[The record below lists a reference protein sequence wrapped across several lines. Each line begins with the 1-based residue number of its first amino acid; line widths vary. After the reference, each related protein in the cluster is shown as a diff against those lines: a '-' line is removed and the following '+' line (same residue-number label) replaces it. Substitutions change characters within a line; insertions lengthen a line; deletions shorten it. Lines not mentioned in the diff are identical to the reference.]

1 MKHYILLLLAEK
13 DIVTNVSPLNQ
24 AQKSFEGYNDNIKI
38 LQSRISK
45 IATTSGQRK
54 KNHLDV
60 EKMIKAHCVH

>member
-24 AQKSFEGYNDNIKI
+24 AQKSLEGYNDNIKI

>member
-13 DIVTNVSPLNQ
+13 DIVTNVSHLNQ
-24 AQKSFEGYNDNIKI
+24 AQKSLEGYNDNIKI